1 MLVSEIY
8 SSRQGEGRLTGQPS
22 IFLRTSGCNLRCD
35 FCDTPFTSWA
45 PEGKNL
51 PVSELVEKIAKLS
64 SKHVVLTGGEPMLP
78 RTISQLT
85 EELHARGH
93 HITIETAGTVMR
105 DVSCDL
111 MSISPKLANSTPSP
125 SRAGEWSVRHE
136 KARHRPEI
144 VAQLIQRHDYQLKFV
159 VSRLQD
165 LDEIEQYL
173 ALLPVVRRD
182 YVMLMPEGIEASQL
196 KEREKWL
203 RPACDEREF
212 TYCPRMH
219 IEWYGNKRGT

>member
-1 MLVSEIY
+1 MVS
-8 SSRQGEGRLTGQPS
+8 Q
-22 IFLRTSGCNLRCD
+22 
-35 FCDTPFTSWA
+35 
-45 PEGKNL
+45 
-51 PVSELVEKIAKLS
+51 
-64 SKHVVLTGGEPMLP
+64 
-78 RTISQLT
+78 
-85 EELHARGH
+85 
-93 HITIETAGTVMR
+93 
-105 DVSCDL
+105 
-111 MSISPKLANSTPSP
+111 
-125 SRAGEWSVRHE
+125 
-136 KARHRPEI
+136 
-144 VAQLIQRHDYQLKFV
+144 
-159 VSRLQD
+159 LQD

>member
-1 MLVSEIY
+1 
-8 SSRQGEGRLTGQPS
+8 
-22 IFLRTSGCNLRCD
+22 
-35 FCDTPFTSWA
+35 
-45 PEGKNL
+45 
-51 PVSELVEKIAKLS
+51 
-64 SKHVVLTGGEPMLP
+64 MLP